1 MLPLSKCRAGL
12 LSESQRI
19 KYTIETF
26 TKGIPDARTYL
37 KTLEEIRK
45 KYVCYLI
52 NNLFV
57 HMLSGMVNV

>member
-12 LSESQRI
+12 LSDSQRI

-37 KTLEEIRK
+37 NTLQEIRK
-45 KYVCYLI
+45 KYVGNLI
-52 NNLFV
+52 NNLFFQ
-57 HMLSGMVNV
+57 MVNV